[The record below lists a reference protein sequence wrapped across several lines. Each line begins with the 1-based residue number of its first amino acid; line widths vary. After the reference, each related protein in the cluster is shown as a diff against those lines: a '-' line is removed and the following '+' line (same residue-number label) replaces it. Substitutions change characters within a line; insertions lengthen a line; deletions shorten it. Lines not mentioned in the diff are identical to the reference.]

1 MGKLEILPCYI
12 LFDGTVPLE
21 KFFKPQETEISE
33 IDHNASNNVENCR
46 PDYMNATFRGRRLY
60 GSKIDLKSMK
70 YKAGFLRLSGD
81 SMTNNKLECVSN
93 VESFR
98 YWNHD
103 NKPNKMDDIPQW
115 FTIVNYENLIHQNT
129 F

>member
-81 SMTNNKLECVSN
+81 SMAAG
-93 VESFR
+93 SFLPDEVR
-98 YWNHD
+98 G
-103 NKPNKMDDIPQW
+103 
-115 FTIVNYENLIHQNT
+115 
-129 F
+129 